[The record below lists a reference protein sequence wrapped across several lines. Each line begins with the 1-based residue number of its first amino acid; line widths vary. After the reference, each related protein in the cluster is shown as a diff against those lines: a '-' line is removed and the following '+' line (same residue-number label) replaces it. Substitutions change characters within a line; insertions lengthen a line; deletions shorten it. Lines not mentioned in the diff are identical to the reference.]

1 MNKYYKQGIAL
12 LMTAVMLSSVACS
25 NKDGKEESEAES
37 VAESVSETA
46 ETVSAIITP
55 AGHSDSEGWICPNCG
70 AAGNLGAFCASCGS
84 PKPASAETED
94 TALQTE
100 PSVTEPS
107 VTMMTYETFEDQN
120 GTGSTHSVFGT
131 RSPFTVVDPETGLEL
146 QLVGNGSFCYDLG
159 ENEVSEDQIM
169 ANLIAS
175 FQSRAI
181 NAVEAE
187 GYSNLS
193 QNIPDI
199 ARGIE
204 SDLRLALGIVNVDV
218 AINACI
224 LNEESQEAYDAATG
238 R

>member
-12 LMTAVMLSSVACS
+12 LMTAVMLSGVACS
-25 NKDGKEESEAES
+25 NKDDKEESEAES
-37 VAESVSETA
+37 VVESVSETA

-100 PSVTEPS
+100 PSVT
-107 VTMMTYETFEDQN
+107 MMTYETFEDQN

-131 RSPFTVVDPETGLEL
+131 QSPFTVLDPETGLEL

-159 ENEVSEDQIM
+159 EKEVSEDLIK
-169 ANLIAS
+169 ANLITS
-175 FQSRAI
+175 FQSRAV

-187 GYSNLS
+187 GYSNLIK
-193 QNIPDI
+193 NIPDI
-199 ARGIE
+199 EKGIE

-218 AINACI
+218 AINSCM

>member
-12 LMTAVMLSSVACS
+12 LMTAVMLSGVACS
-25 NKDGKEESEAES
+25 NKDVKEESEAES

-70 AAGNLGAFCASCGS
+70 VAGNLGAFCASCGS

-100 PSVTEPS
+100 PSVT
-107 VTMMTYETFEDQN
+107 MMTYETFEDQN

-131 RSPFTVVDPETGLEL
+131 QSPFTVLDPETGLEL
-146 QLVGNGSFCYDLG
+146 QLVGNGSFSYDLG
-159 ENEVSEDQIM
+159 ENEVSEDLIK

-175 FQSRAI
+175 FQSRAV

-187 GYSNLS
+187 GYSNLNK
-193 QNIPDI
+193 NIPDI
-199 ARGIE
+199 ERGIE

>member
-12 LMTAVMLSSVACS
+12 LMAAVMLSGVACS
-25 NKDGKEESEAES
+25 NKDDKEESEAES
-37 VAESVSETA
+37 VAESVS

-131 RSPFTVVDPETGLEL
+131 PSPFTVVDPETGLEL
-146 QLVGNGSFCYDLG
+146 QLIGNGALGYDLG

-169 ANLIAS
+169 ANLITS
-175 FQSRAI
+175 FQSRAV

-199 ARGIE
+199 ERGIE

>member
-12 LMTAVMLSSVACS
+12 LMTAVMLSGVACS
-25 NKDGKEESEAES
+25 NKDDKEESEAES
-37 VAESVSETA
+37 VAESVS

-70 AAGNLGAFCASCGS
+70 AADNLGFFCASCGS
-84 PKPASAETED
+84 PKPTSAETED
-94 TALQTE
+94 TALQ
-100 PSVTEPS
+100 TEPS

-131 RSPFTVVDPETGLEL
+131 QSPFTVLDPETGLEL

-175 FQSRAI
+175 FQSRAV

-199 ARGIE
+199 ERGIE

>member
-12 LMTAVMLSSVACS
+12 LMTAVMLSGVACS
-25 NKDGKEESEAES
+25 NKDVKEESEAES

-55 AGHSDSEGWICPNCG
+55 AGNSDSEGWICPNCG
-70 AAGNLGAFCASCGS
+70 VAGNLGAFCASCGS

-100 PSVTEPS
+100 PSVT
-107 VTMMTYETFEDQN
+107 MMTYETFEDQN
-120 GTGSTHSVFGT
+120 GTGSKHSVFGT
-131 RSPFTVVDPETGLEL
+131 PSPFTVLDPETGLEL

-159 ENEVSEDQIM
+159 ENEVSEDLIM
-169 ANLIAS
+169 TNLITS
-175 FQSRAI
+175 FQSRAV

-187 GYSNLS
+187 GYSNLNK
-193 QNIPDI
+193 NIPDI
-199 ARGIE
+199 EKGIE

>member
-12 LMTAVMLSSVACS
+12 LMTAVMLLGVACS
-25 NKDGKEESEAES
+25 NKDDKEESESES

-100 PSVTEPS
+100 PSVT
-107 VTMMTYETFEDQN
+107 MMTYETFEDQN

-169 ANLIAS
+169 ANLLTS
-175 FQSRAI
+175 FQIRAV

-199 ARGIE
+199 ERGIE

>member
-12 LMTAVMLSSVACS
+12 LMTAVMLSGVACS
-25 NKDGKEESEAES
+25 NKDVKEESEAES

-100 PSVTEPS
+100 PSVT
-107 VTMMTYETFEDQN
+107 MMTYETFEDQN

-169 ANLIAS
+169 ANLITS
-175 FQSRAI
+175 FQSRAV

-199 ARGIE
+199 ERGIE

>member
-12 LMTAVMLSSVACS
+12 LMTAVMLSGVACS
-25 NKDGKEESEAES
+25 NKDDKEESEAES
-37 VAESVSETA
+37 VAESVS

-70 AAGNLGAFCASCGS
+70 AAGNQGAFCASCGS

-100 PSVTEPS
+100 PSVT
-107 VTMMTYETFEDQN
+107 MMTYETFEDQN

-131 RSPFTVVDPETGLEL
+131 QSPFTVLDPETGLEL

-169 ANLIAS
+169 ATLITS
-175 FQSRAI
+175 FQSRAV

-199 ARGIE
+199 ERGIE

>member
-12 LMTAVMLSSVACS
+12 LMTAVMLSGVACS
-25 NKDGKEESEAES
+25 NKDDKEESEAES

-70 AAGNLGAFCASCGS
+70 AAGNQGAFCASCGS

-100 PSVTEPS
+100 PSVT
-107 VTMMTYETFEDQN
+107 MMTYETFEDQN

-131 RSPFTVVDPETGLEL
+131 PSPFTVVDPETGLEL

-159 ENEVSEDQIM
+159 ENDVSEDQIM
-169 ANLIAS
+169 ADLITS
-175 FQSRAI
+175 FQSRAV

-187 GYSNLS
+187 GYSNLI

-199 ARGIE
+199 ERGIE

>member
-12 LMTAVMLSSVACS
+12 LMTAVMLSGVACS
-25 NKDGKEESEAES
+25 NKDDKEESEAES
-37 VAESVSETA
+37 VVESVSETA

-94 TALQTE
+94 TALQ
-100 PSVTEPS
+100 TEPS

-169 ANLIAS
+169 ANLLTS
-175 FQSRAI
+175 FQSRAV

-199 ARGIE
+199 ERGIE

>member
-12 LMTAVMLSSVACS
+12 LMTAVMLSGVACS
-25 NKDGKEESEAES
+25 NKDDKEESEAES
-37 VAESVSETA
+37 VAESVS

-70 AAGNLGAFCASCGS
+70 TAGNLGAFCASCGS

-100 PSVTEPS
+100 PSVT
-107 VTMMTYETFEDQN
+107 MMTYETFEDQN

-131 RSPFTVVDPETGLEL
+131 PSPFTVLDPETGLEL

-169 ANLIAS
+169 ADLISS
-175 FQSRAI
+175 FQSRAV

-187 GYSNLS
+187 GYSKLI

-199 ARGIE
+199 ERGIE

-218 AINACI
+218 AINSCI